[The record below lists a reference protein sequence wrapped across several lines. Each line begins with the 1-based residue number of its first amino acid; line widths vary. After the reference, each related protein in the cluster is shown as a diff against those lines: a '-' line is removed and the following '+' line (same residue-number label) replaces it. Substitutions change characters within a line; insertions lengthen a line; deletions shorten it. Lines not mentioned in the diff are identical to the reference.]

1 MYISGEKLSNFNR
14 SVLVVDDILDNCM
27 MLQTLLETEGY
38 EVKIAED
45 GYEALDIIESS
56 PPGIILL
63 DMMMPGING
72 LEVAKR
78 IRRNSNLPFIPIL
91 LLTAWDNISDY
102 DDFEKNID
110 GYISKPID
118 FDRLFTEVETLTQG
132 SN

>member
-56 PPGIILL
+56 PPGLILL

-78 IRRNSNLPFIPIL
+78 IRRNNNLPFIPII
-91 LLTAWDNISDY
+91 LLTAWDNLSDCK
-102 DDFEKNID
+102 DFEKNID